1 MANFD
6 ELKSKG
12 NEFFKQGQFELA
24 LEFYS
29 KALEISPSNHIAL
42 SNRSLTFFK
51 LKRYDSA
58 LEEADKCIQA
68 NKSWA
73 KGYLR

>member
-1 MANFD
+1 MSREAVPPPLYASNQHLTMANFD
-6 ELKSKG
+6 ELKIKG

-51 LKRYDSA
+51 LER
-58 LEEADKCIQA
+58 
-68 NKSWA
+68 
-73 KGYLR
+73 